1 MTHVEEHRMK
11 EYNEAFSQIDKDG
24 DNTVSRNELFTI
36 FRILGEYPTDEELQ
50 EMIQQV
56 DPNDTGIIERDIFLS
71 LMEKTEIINS
81 NKKKLEETFR
91 ILDKNNEGNIVLS
104 EIISTMKNLGE
115 EISEKDAKDMLDE
128 LDTNKDGMISLEE
141 FMRLMKQK

>member
-1 MTHVEEHRMK
+1 MTQAEEHRMK

-24 DNTVSRNELFTI
+24 DNTISRNELFTI
-36 FRILGEYPTDEELQ
+36 FRILGQYPSDEELQ

-56 DPNDTGIIERDIFLS
+56 DPNDTGVIERDIFLS

-81 NKKKLEETFR
+81 TKKKLEETFR
-91 ILDKNNEGNIVLS
+91 LLDKDNVGAIVLS
-104 EIISTMKNLGE
+104 EIISTMRSLGE
-115 EISEKDAKDMLDE
+115 EISERDAKEMLDE
-128 LDTNKDGMISLEE
+128 LDTDKDGSISMAE